1 MGLGLVEGV
10 EEREAQAVGETVAL
24 PEADWQPECEGEAAP
39 DGVSEPELVRL
50 WVGHCVG
57 LAVGLGDSEVTV
69 EGERCGD
76 SVPVALS
83 QALGEGVREG
93 LPLSVA
99 VGHCVAEWLGGGEG
113 ERVADTHVD
122 AVGEAEAHCD
132 AEREAEGEPELDA
145 EGRAEGLPVKL
156 MAAVVGMALR
166 DTQPE
171 EEVVTLGDA
180 LCEALPDSRGEALG
194 AGEEEPEAEAA
205 GEGLMA
211 AL

>member
-1 MGLGLVEGV
+1 
-10 EEREAQAVGETVAL
+10 
-24 PEADWQPECEGEAAP
+24 
-39 DGVSEPELVRL
+39 
-50 WVGHCVG
+50 VG
-57 LAVGLGDSEVTV
+57 LAVGLGDPEVAADG
-69 EGERCGD
+69 EGSGEC
-76 SVPVALS
+76 VPDALS
-83 QALGEGVREG
+83 QALVEGVREG

-113 ERVADTHVD
+113 ERVAETHVD

-132 AEREAEGEPELDA
+132 AVREAEGELEL
-145 EGRAEGLPVKL
+145 EGEWRAEGLPVKL

-180 LCEALPDSRGEALG
+180 LGEALPDGRGEALG
-194 AGEEEPEAEAA
+194 AGEEDPEAEAA

-211 AL
+211 ALRETLGEPLRVEFREKEELAE